1 MPHDAVS
8 QAQLELMYINTT
20 YIYNYD
26 EKCFNEGPT
35 GPFEIIRIIEGSGI
49 AMPHGAE
56 CRWGEGADALRHLV

>member
-1 MPHDAVS
+1 
-8 QAQLELMYINTT
+8 MYINTT